1 MPLSIADIN
10 NMINNTT
17 TPLGTLI
24 SPSSIQGGYM
34 VLRSESQRNQKLLKS
49 LVCFSMNNF
58 PCLASI
64 ANVET
69 RNPFMDMGSS
79 LGVGNMSFIT
89 NRGRVPHTEDSDM
102 RFVKVQFLT
111 KLNERGKR
119 EPLLTS
125 PDIGLEVI
133 VANDQIFETF
143 YPFQFPQSITVGRYL
158 GRDLLVPLD
167 VCQLKTVHCGIF
179 GETGWGKSVLQA
191 FLAATLA
198 KSGCKLL
205 IFDHSGDYSN
215 QGTDVHNIFS
225 TLVGEKGKD
234 YVVFDATGIQ
244 ADHSLLR
251 IKLNDIDF
259 WNQIFQTTTEYAG
272 RLANG
277 IVDKIEVDFPE
288 VNDLRNVDGARF
300 YNIVKETISQ
310 VWSGDL
316 TIDHKYKVA
325 DAKQRKIIHWYVDTI
340 QPYINRNITF
350 EDVKSA
356 ILAQKAVVI
365 DLSGPNMDEQEK
377 ALYVSKIGM
386 MILDEG
392 NRLYPKSKLDLMV
405 MVDEAHIYVPQTVQ
419 YTKNDYWT
427 KQSKKTIIEIAK
439 QGRKYGL
446 GLCLADQR
454 ITAVDKQAIDMGTYF
469 LGKLKMAGDRGNVR
483 EMFGPD
489 EAEAL
494 RTIQKFE
501 FLVVGNA
508 SPLEDVTAPISVFNP
523 SKDLDLV
530 KKIHSNNS

>member
-10 NMINNTT
+10 NIINNTT
-17 TPLGTLI
+17 TPLGTLL
-24 SPSSIQGGYM
+24 SPSNIQGGHM
-34 VLRSESQRNQKLLKS
+34 LLRNESQRNQNLLKS
-49 LVCFSMNNF
+49 LVCFSMNNS

-64 ANVET
+64 ASVET
-69 RNPFMDMGSS
+69 HNPFMDVRSS
-79 LGVGNMSFIT
+79 LGAGNMSFIA

-102 RFVKVQFLT
+102 RLVKIQFLS
-111 KLNERGKR
+111 KLDDNGNR

-125 PDIGLEVI
+125 PDIGLGVI
-133 VANDQIFETF
+133 AANDQIFETF
-143 YPFQFPQSITVGRYL
+143 YPFQFPQHITVGRYL
-158 GRDLLVPLD
+158 GRDLPVPLD
-167 VCQLKTVHCGIF
+167 VYQLKTVHCGIF

-215 QGTDVHNIFS
+215 QGTDVNNIFS
-225 TLVGEKGKD
+225 TLVGEKGRD
-234 YVVFDATGIQ
+234 YVVFDAATIQ
-244 ADHSLLR
+244 ADHNLLR

-259 WNQIFQTTTEYAG
+259 WNQIFQTTTEYAE
-272 RLANG
+272 RLANE
-277 IVDKIEVDFPE
+277 IVDKIEIEFPE
-288 VNDLRNVDGARF
+288 INDLRNVDGARF
-300 YNIVKETISQ
+300 YNFVMDAIPQ
-310 VWSGDL
+310 VWSGQG
-316 TIDHKYKVA
+316 TIEQKNRVA
-325 DAKQRKIIHWYVDTI
+325 DIKQRKIIHWYVDTI
-340 QPYINRNITF
+340 WPYIDRSITF
-350 EDVKSA
+350 DDVKFA

-365 DLSGPNMDEQEK
+365 DLSGPNMDEPEK
-377 ALYVSKIGM
+377 ALYVSKVGK

-392 NRLYPKSKLDLMV
+392 NHIYPKSKLDLMV

-419 YTKNDYWT
+419 SIENNYWI
-427 KQSKKTIIEIAK
+427 KQSKKIIIEIAK

-489 EAEAL
+489 EADAL

-508 SPLEDVTAPISVFNP
+508 SPLEDVTAPISVFDP

-530 KKIHSNNS
+530 NKIHSNNS